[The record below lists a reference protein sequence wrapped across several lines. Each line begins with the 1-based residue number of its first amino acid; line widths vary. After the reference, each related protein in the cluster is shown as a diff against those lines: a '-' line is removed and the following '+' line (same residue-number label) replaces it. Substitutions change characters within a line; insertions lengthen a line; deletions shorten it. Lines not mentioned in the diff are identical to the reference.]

1 VALGAAEVLVAGVRL
16 HVGPQVGPVGE
27 GLAAV
32 GAPVR
37 LLPGVRAEVALQ
49 QPRPGE
55 LLAADAAA
63 VGQLVREQVHR
74 QGGHADVGLAA
85 RHALLRRLRVQAPVG
100 LLVPRQVAGG
110 GVLPPALAARVAVQL
125 GGGRVRRLQGLAVGG
140 VVGVLL
146 HHLVE
151 LLQKNYCQFGTHRSN
166 AIALGADVTQKRQ
179 LRIAPDSP
187 GINIQLL
194 LEVSA
199 YTRASLVSCYFAD
212 SAQEIVTVFNYK
224 SAREARFMPLFTIN
238 ALFHFKTAH

>member
-37 LLPGVRAEVALQ
+37 LLPRVRAEVALQ

-85 RHALLRRLRVQAPVG
+85 RHALLRRLRVQTPVG

-151 LLQKNYCQFGTHRSN
+151 LLQKNYCQFGTHR
-166 AIALGADVTQKRQ
+166 ATQ
-179 LRIAPDSP
+179 
-187 GINIQLL
+187 
-194 LEVSA
+194 
-199 YTRASLVSCYFAD
+199 SL
-212 SAQEIVTVFNYK
+212 
-224 SAREARFMPLFTIN
+224 SARTLRKNDNSGLLRTVRGLISNSCWKFQLTRVLRSYPVILQIVLRKSLQFLIIKVHARPDLCRC
-238 ALFHFKTAH
+238 LL